1 MTTTLGTG
9 DSERS
14 IKTRVA
20 PLTAVSIPLGAA
32 DRIWGST
39 AARDVRAAVTVFA
52 ERCPYYSV
60 VPVRSAPTTE
70 TSVPVPGHE
79 LGPLRDG
86 LT

>member
-32 DRIWGST
+32 DRIWVST
-39 AARDVRAAVTVFA
+39 AARDVRAAVTVAFA
-52 ERCPYYSV
+52 EGCPLLQRR
-60 VPVRSAPTTE
+60 PGPSAPTTE
-70 TSVPVPGHE
+70 TSVPV
-79 LGPLRDG
+79 RQV
-86 LT
+86 TS